1 MRVAGVREEGT
12 MLWALKVLENTHN
25 HRPSEAP
32 IAHPAHRIA
41 SLKPEVRAEIVR
53 NWQAGMS
60 NSTILSSLR
69 IGYPEVFLTR
79 DDLTNVTQAERLKD
93 LGGRTP
99 IQWLLR
105 V

>member
-1 MRVAGVREEGT
+1 MRVAGVREEGIIS
-12 MLWALKVLENTHN
+12 WALKVLEDIYN
-25 HRPSEAP
+25 HGPSEAP

-41 SLKPEVRAEIVR
+41 FLKPEIRAEIIR
-53 NWQAGMS
+53 NWQAGIS

-79 DDLTNVTQAERLKD
+79 DDLTNITQAERLKD

-99 IQWLLR
+99 I
-105 V
+105 